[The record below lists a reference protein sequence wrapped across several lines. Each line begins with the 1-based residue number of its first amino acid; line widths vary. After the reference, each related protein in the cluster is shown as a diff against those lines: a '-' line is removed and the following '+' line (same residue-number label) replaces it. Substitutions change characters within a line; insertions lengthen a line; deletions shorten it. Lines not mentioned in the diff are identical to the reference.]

1 MATRS
6 SILAWKVPLTE
17 DPGGLQSI
25 GWQELGV
32 EAVRTL
38 AEKMGRGSTLMGNMA
53 EGEVMALSGSQPGKH
68 RKCQRITASPLH
80 TNEFHYKSML
90 IKSNLFVSP
99 TKLA

>member
-1 MATRS
+1 MATHS
-6 SILAWKVPLTE
+6 SIPDWRIPRTE

-38 AEKMGRGSTLMGNMA
+38 AEKMGRGSTLMRNMA

-68 RKCQRITASPLH
+68 RKCQRSTASPLH
-80 TNEFHYKSML
+80 TNEFRYKSMF

>member
-53 EGEVMALSGSQPGKH
+53 
-68 RKCQRITASPLH
+68 
-80 TNEFHYKSML
+80 
-90 IKSNLFVSP
+90 
-99 TKLA
+99 